1 MINMKLSRKAAIL
14 IVDDHA
20 MVREG
25 IAELINRE
33 SDMAV
38 CGGAASVEEALKL
51 IRITPPDLVIID
63 ITLDGVSGF
72 ELLHAMKQHH
82 PGVLALMM
90 SMHDENLHAE
100 RALRAGAKGYI
111 MKCEAFNLVLAA
123 IRQVLRGEL
132 FLSET
137 MRNRMLQRLVAPQAQ
152 ANGSPLDCLTDRELE
167 VLRLT
172 GQGLGNAAIAAAL
185 HRSIKTIEA
194 NRARIKEKLSLKN
207 NADYVRFAIQWVETS
222 PGRETRTE

>member
-1 MINMKLSRKAAIL
+1 MKSSRKAAIM

-25 IAELINRE
+25 ITELINRE
-33 SDMAV
+33 TDMTV
-38 CGGAASVEEALKL
+38 CCGAASVEEALKL
-51 IRITPPDLVIID
+51 MRKSSPDLVIID

-72 ELLHAMKQHH
+72 ELLHAMKLHH
-82 PGVLALMM
+82 PGIPALMM

-111 MKCEAFNLVLAA
+111 MKSEAFNLVLLA

-132 FLSET
+132 FLSEA

-152 ANGSPLDCLTDRELE
+152 SSGSPLDCLTDRELE

-194 NRARIKEKLSLKN
+194 NRSRIKAKLNLKN
-207 NADYVRFAIQWVETS
+207 NADYVRFAVQWVETAS
-222 PGRETRTE
+222 PHQAV